1 MENNRL
7 NNYKMISSF
16 MVYVYDSSAHKLW
29 DDSEHILNFKLDV
42 YRDYINFI
50 SDMHDMDRVYM
61 SNVSEFKEQ
70 YRFMDKLFELAS
82 RYKTEGSKGLEGAE
96 ETILR
101 TIIKY
106 VFSWIEQDGYIN
118 FKKVEKL
125 YYTTKAFSKEDSPH
139 QQLAGR
145 MAQLKN
151 INERNNQL
159 G

>member
-1 MENNRL
+1 M
-7 NNYKMISSF
+7 M
-16 MVYVYDSSAHKLW
+16 YVYDTSADKLW
-29 DDSEHILNFKLDV
+29 DDSEHILNFKIDV

-61 SNVSEFKEQ
+61 SNVSEFREQ

-82 RYKTEGSKGLEGAE
+82 RYRNEGESGLEGAE

-101 TIIKY
+101 TIIKH
-106 VFSWIEQDGYIN
+106 VFNWIEQDGYLN

-125 YYTTKAFSKEDSPH
+125 YYTSKAFSKEDSPQ

-145 MAQLKN
+145 MAQIKN
-151 INERNNQL
+151 MNEKNNQL